1 MLVITV
7 LAIVLLT
14 VTPILPEVSY
24 LRGYGPIGLSLSGN
38 CSTANYD
45 TVTGTGV
52 PVSIHIIDGAKIKIA
67 KNSVNGTGTF
77 NYINLS
83 NLVNNTTAVTTDSV
97 TTVTAGT
104 TATSAQ
110 QLWAQTLNT
119 DVSFTESALA
129 GYVLSGVSCV
139 DANMV

>member
-1 MLVITV
+1 MTQ
-7 LAIVLLT
+7 
-14 VTPILPEVSY
+14 
-24 LRGYGPIGLSLSGN
+24 SL
-38 CSTANYD
+38 
-45 TVTGTGV
+45 GTGV
-52 PVSIHIIDGAKIKIA
+52 PVSINIIDGAKIKIA

-83 NLVNNTTAVTTDSV
+83 NLVNSTTAVTTDSV

-139 DANMV
+139 DANSGVTGNTGTFWTLVNNIVTIPAVRIKEGAEYYLYVYKY